1 MDIKNTL
8 KTSVATAALMA
19 VAVPVAMTSQARA
32 EISSGNDNKLTVSGH
47 VNRAMVYNDNGN
59 GSTLTHVDN
68 NASQTRFRLVASG
81 VINDNWTAGARIEM
95 DPGSNGAQDASQT
108 ADSNFAG
115 ATNYTHADNV
125 GVRHAD
131 ISFSHKTMGKFT
143 LGHTSQA
150 SDGVA
155 DSSQIGAWVTVS
167 VNSLGH
173 ASGVN
178 FYNDTNNLT
187 SNYTPGTFSIQGSR
201 HEVVRYD
208 SPTILSGLKIAA
220 SHGAE
225 GNTDFA
231 GYYGGT
237 FGAFNVKAA
246 MGYGNYS
253 GSSADSHFG
262 SGSMSIKHESGIS
275 LNGAA
280 AWKDYDQN
288 DDDASMWWVGAGYDV
303 SVYEMGTTSFGVS
316 YGESNDEMATDAN
329 VDKFEIGV
337 QQSIDSAGTILY
349 AGWRTWDMSIE
360 NQAAGVNEDY
370 DDIMSFVAGARVSF

>member
-1 MDIKNTL
+1 VDIKNTL

-19 VAVPVAMTSQARA
+19 VAVPVAMTSEARA

-59 GSTLTHVDN
+59 GSTLTHVDHT
-68 NASQTRFRLVASG
+68 ASQTRFRLVASG
-81 VINDNWTAGARIEM
+81 TINDNWTAGARIEM
-95 DPGSNGAQDASQT
+95 DPGSNTTQDASQT
-108 ADSNFAG
+108 ADTNFAG
-115 ATNYTHADNV
+115 SNNYTHADNV

-131 ISFSHKTMGKFT
+131 VSFSHKTMGKFT

-155 DSSQIGAWVTVS
+155 DSSQIGAWAVVN

-173 ASGVN
+173 ASGVE
-178 FYNDTNNLT
+178 FYNDTNNVT
-187 SNYTPGTFSIQGSR
+187 SNYTPGTFSIQGGR

-225 GNTDFA
+225 GHTDFA

-246 MGYGNYS
+246 LGYGNYS
-253 GSSADSHFG
+253 GATGSHFL
-262 SGSMSIKHESGIS
+262 SGSASIKHESGIS
-275 LNGAA
+275 FNGAMA
-280 AWKDYDQN
+280 SRDHDTN
-288 DDDASMWWVGAGYDV
+288 DDDASMWWFGAGYDV
-303 SVYEMGTTSFGVS
+303 ALYEMGTTSFGFS
-316 YGESNDEMATDAN
+316 YGESNDESAVDAQ

-337 QQSIDSAGTILY
+337 QQAITSAGTILY
-349 AGWRTWDMSIE
+349 AGWRTWDFAIE
-360 NQAAGVNEDY
+360 TQTSGVNDSF